1 MTPAFRHASSTAPTV
16 SHACGSETSNPSAR
30 SSACTS
36 APFSRKRSTI
46 AAPIPEAPPVT
57 SAVRGNIGSYC
68 RIRIAMT
75 IPFTGVP
82 LHELGPLVRR
92 IDEAGYD
99 SVWSAESTEF
109 DGFTPLVVAA
119 EHSTRLRLATGIVNV
134 YTRGPALLAQTA
146 AAAAN
151 VSNGRFV
158 LGLGASSNV
167 IVEQWNG
174 VPFRRPLAKVE
185 ETVEYLRE
193 VLAGE
198 RGTGGFRLASPPE
211 QPVPIVLAALRDR
224 MLGLAARVA
233 DGAFTNFLP
242 LSRSAKVVDA
252 FGVPEKELACRFFSI
267 HGPDAEA
274 LATAKR
280 IFVAYATVPVYA
292 EFFRWL
298 GFGDE
303 IEPVIEAWNAGD
315 RKRALELAPEALI
328 RETFLLGPVEAQ
340 RERLAEFEAA
350 GIQTAVLAL
359 SCPPAAVPDVIGS
372 FTPR

>member
-1 MTPAFRHASSTAPTV
+1 
-16 SHACGSETSNPSAR
+16 
-30 SSACTS
+30 
-36 APFSRKRSTI
+36 
-46 AAPIPEAPPVT
+46 
-57 SAVRGNIGSYC
+57 
-68 RIRIAMT
+68 MT

-82 LHELGPLVRR
+82 LHELGPLVER
-92 IDEAGYD
+92 IDDTGYD

-146 AAAAN
+146 AALAN

-174 VPFRRPLAKVE
+174 IPFRRPLAKVE
-185 ETVEYLRE
+185 ETVDYLRT

-198 RGTGGFRLASPPE
+198 RGAGGFRLAPPPDE
-211 QPVPIVLAALRDR
+211 PVPIVLAALRDR
-224 MLGLAARVA
+224 MLGLAARMA

-242 LSRSAKVVDA
+242 LSRTAQVVDA

-267 HGPDAEA
+267 HGPEDEA
-274 LATAKR
+274 LTSAKR

-298 GFGDE
+298 GFAGE
-303 IEPVIEAWNAGD
+303 IDPVVDAWTAGD
-315 RKRALELAPEALI
+315 RKRAVELAPERLV
-328 RETFLLGPVEAQ
+328 REIFLLGPVEAQ
-340 RERLAEFEAA
+340 RERLAEFGLA
-350 GIQTAVLAL
+350 GITTAVLAL
-359 SCPPAAVPDVIGS
+359 SCPPNEVPPLIDA
-372 FTPR
+372 FAPE

>member
-1 MTPAFRHASSTAPTV
+1 
-16 SHACGSETSNPSAR
+16 
-30 SSACTS
+30 
-36 APFSRKRSTI
+36 
-46 AAPIPEAPPVT
+46 
-57 SAVRGNIGSYC
+57 
-68 RIRIAMT
+68 MT

-82 LHELGPLVRR
+82 LHDLGPLVRR
-92 IDEAGYD
+92 LDERGYD
-99 SVWSAESTEF
+99 SVWSAESTDF

-146 AAAAN
+146 AALAN
-151 VSNGRFV
+151 VSDGRFV

-174 VPFRRPLAKVE
+174 IPFRRPLTKVE
-185 ETVEYLRE
+185 ETVAYLRA

-198 RGTGGFRLASPPE
+198 RGAGGFRLASPPDR
-211 QPVPIVLAALRDR
+211 PVPIVLAALRDR
-224 MLGLAARVA
+224 MLGLAARIA

-242 LSRSAKVVDA
+242 LSRARQVVDA
-252 FGVPEKELACRFFSI
+252 FGRPERELACRLFSI
-267 HGPDAEA
+267 HGAEDEA

-303 IEPVIEAWNAGD
+303 IDPVVEAWNAGD
-315 RKRALELAPEALI
+315 RQRALALAPEALV
-328 RETFLLGPVEAQ
+328 REIFLLGPVQTQ
-340 RERLAEFEAA
+340 RERLAEFASA
-350 GIQTAVLAL
+350 GITTAVLAL
-359 SCPPAAVPDVIGS
+359 SCPPDEVPALIDALA
-372 FTPR
+372 PD

>member
-1 MTPAFRHASSTAPTV
+1 
-16 SHACGSETSNPSAR
+16 
-30 SSACTS
+30 
-36 APFSRKRSTI
+36 
-46 AAPIPEAPPVT
+46 
-57 SAVRGNIGSYC
+57 VRGNIRRYC
-68 RIRIAMT
+68 RIRLALT

-99 SVWSAESTEF
+99 SVWSAESTDL
-109 DGFTPLVVAA
+109 DGFTPLVIAA
-119 EHSTRLRLATGIVNV
+119 EHSTRLRLGTGIVNV

-146 AAAAN
+146 TALAD
-151 VSNGRFV
+151 VSDGRFV

-174 VPFRRPLAKVE
+174 IPFRRPLAKVE
-185 ETVEYLRE
+185 ETVDYLRT

-198 RGTGGFRLASPPE
+198 RGTGGFRLAAPPE
-211 QPVPIVLAALRDR
+211 KPIPIVLAALRDR
-224 MLGLAARVA
+224 MLGLAARIA

-242 LSRSAKVVDA
+242 LSRTGQVVDA
-252 FGVPEKELACRFFSI
+252 FGTPDKELACRFFSI
-267 HGPDAEA
+267 QGPEEDA

-303 IEPVIEAWNAGD
+303 IDPVFEAWIAGD
-315 RKRALELAPEALI
+315 RKRALELAPEGLV
-328 RETFLLGPVEAQ
+328 REIFLLGPVEAQ
-340 RERLAEFEAA
+340 RERLADFARA
-350 GIQTAVLAL
+350 GITTAVLAP
-359 SCPPAAVPDVIGS
+359 SCPPSELPTLIDA
-372 FTPR
+372 FTPG

>member
-1 MTPAFRHASSTAPTV
+1 
-16 SHACGSETSNPSAR
+16 
-30 SSACTS
+30 
-36 APFSRKRSTI
+36 
-46 AAPIPEAPPVT
+46 
-57 SAVRGNIGSYC
+57 
-68 RIRIAMT
+68 MT

-146 AAAAN
+146 AAVAN
-151 VSNGRFV
+151 VSDGRFV

-174 VPFRRPLAKVE
+174 IPFRRPLAKVE
-185 ETVEYLRE
+185 ETVEYLRT

-198 RGTGGFRLASPPE
+198 RGTGGFKIATPPE

-224 MLGLAARVA
+224 MLGLAARIA

-242 LSRSAKVVDA
+242 LSRAAKVVDGFA
-252 FGVPEKELACRFFSI
+252 APEKELACRFFSI
-267 HGPDAEA
+267 NGPEDEA
-274 LATAKR
+274 LVAAKR
-280 IFVAYATVPVYA
+280 MFIAYATVPVYA

-298 GFGDE
+298 GFRNE
-303 IEPVIEAWNAGD
+303 IDPVVEAWNEGD
-315 RKRALELAPEALI
+315 RKHALELAPDALV
-328 RETFLLGPVEAQ
+328 RDVFLLGPVEAQ
-340 RERLAEFEAA
+340 RERLEAFGEA
-350 GIQTAVLAL
+350 GITTAVLTL
-359 SCPPAAVPDVIGS
+359 SCTPDQLPALIDEFAPD
-372 FTPR
+372 